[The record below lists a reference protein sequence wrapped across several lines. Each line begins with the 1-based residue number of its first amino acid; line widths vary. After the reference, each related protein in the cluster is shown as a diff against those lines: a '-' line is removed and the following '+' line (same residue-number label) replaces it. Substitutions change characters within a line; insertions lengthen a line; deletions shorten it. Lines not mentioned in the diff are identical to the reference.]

1 MEGDGFVLYREL
13 DTITTN
19 QLHTTYQAK
28 RKRTSKEW
36 FPLKAKK
43 KTKDIMKGLGIGY
56 VPAEASSPVTNAQR
70 VRKERK
76 IAPWQMDVCSQGATP
91 TRRGAPIR
99 LIQKVE
105 SNQLYGDCS
114 VNVSG
119 KVS

>member
-43 KTKDIMKGLGIGY
+43 KLKTWEDD
-56 VPAEASSPVTNAQR
+56 SPLANGRLFTESYAHSTR
-70 VRKERK
+70 
-76 IAPWQMDVCSQGATP
+76 CSNS
-91 TRRGAPIR
+91 INS
-99 LIQKVE
+99 E
-105 SNQLYGDCS
+105 
-114 VNVSG
+114 SG
-119 KVS
+119 KQPAVRWLQRERQR